1 MQNKVGKQQS
11 KAKKSVYTKKTAMPL
26 NLCEY
31 ISLFVCFF
39 FVFPLYIYLYGM
51 EYFFVN
57 FEFCSISIY
66 QFVDLMPFFY
76 FELLFKIDGISSTA
90 NKTSSSSS
98 CVLNLNETLYSSGAT
113 HYLISLNF
121 SIQIDSAAKKRNT
134 KLANQN
140 SWRIRFRT
148 VRFARN

>member
-1 MQNKVGKQQS
+1 
-11 KAKKSVYTKKTAMPL
+11 MPL

-31 ISLFVCFF
+31 ISLFLCFF

-66 QFVDLMPFFY
+66 QFVDLMSFFY
-76 FELLFKIDGISSTA
+76 FELLFKIHGIGSTA

-113 HYLISLNF
+113 HFLISLNF
-121 SIQIDSAAKKRNT
+121 SIQIDSAAEKRNT